1 MGEVGETLFL
11 KPWYLSI
18 IEIGFMDKQVIRRQ
32 YATALCQS
40 VDIVSPVAPAIC
52 AMQYGNGYSAST
64 AYSSAKY
71 RTYLMGFPFECITTD
86 KERNWVMKAILTYL
100 LE

>member
-40 VDIVSPVAPAIC
+40 VDIVSPNVSMFNLLSPC
-52 AMQYGNGYSAST
+52 T
-64 AYSSAKY
+64 AHSKVLFVNFKSKILSS
-71 RTYLMGFPFECITTD
+71 
-86 KERNWVMKAILTYL
+86 
-100 LE
+100 